1 MTSHPRLSKNL
12 PALLAL
18 AILTATVCQGAPLR
32 ELKPAESE
40 RMGAKR
46 PEIMS
51 GSFSGMVVPL
61 FLPHSVVRS
70 WLPPGLQLDS
80 ECPYP
85 NHPVIVMF
93 GSIDDLARE
102 KLVTVKPRFGR
113 HFLETFVAVPYLRLE
128 AAPRGGP
135 VFHFVRVYT
144 DSLKGTT
151 KGIRQSGWPKIYT
164 PIATTDETYRITPE
178 GAGTVLGAQM
188 DYAHLK
194 PVGTE
199 NHSLRQIEAMLA
211 QPLVLR
217 HEGVYNLYT
226 FDFHFQ
232 KATLT
237 SMPVILEIRE
247 GFMPQL
253 APMKGKMPGIA
264 DSDFG
269 AFHLACRYTKVA
281 RD

>member
-1 MTSHPRLSKNL
+1 M
-12 PALLAL
+12 ALLAL
-18 AILTATVCQGAPLR
+18 ATLTATVWHGTPLK
-32 ELKPAESE
+32 EAKSAESE
-40 RMGAKR
+40 RPGVR
-46 PEIMS
+46 RTETMS

-61 FLPHSVVRS
+61 FLPTGVVQS
-70 WLPPGLQLDS
+70 WLPPGLQLAS
-80 ECPYP
+80 ECPYRDR
-85 NHPVIVMF
+85 PVIVMF

-128 AAPRGGP
+128 AASRSTP

-178 GAGTVLGAQM
+178 GAGTILGAQM
-188 DYAHLK
+188 DFAHLK

-199 NHSLRQIEAMLA
+199 NRSLRQVEAMLS

-217 HEGVYNLYT
+217 HEGVYNIYT
-226 FDFHFQ
+226 FDFHFE
-232 KATLT
+232 KAALT
-237 SMPVILEIRE
+237 SMPVTLEIRG

-253 APMKGKMPGIA
+253 GPMEGKMPGIA

-269 AFHLACRYTKVA
+269 AFHVACRYTKVP
-281 RD
+281 RE

>member
-1 MTSHPRLSKNL
+1 MTSRPGSFTRLS
-12 PALLAL
+12 AWLAL
-18 AILTATVCQGAPLR
+18 TVLTATVCRGAT
-32 ELKPAESE
+32 LKDVKSVDSE
-40 RMGAKR
+40 RPGGKR
-46 PEIMS
+46 AEIMS

-61 FLPHSVVRS
+61 FLPPAVVRS
-70 WLPPGLQLDS
+70 WLPPGLQLAS
-80 ECPYP
+80 ECPYKS
-85 NHPVIVMF
+85 HPVIVMF

-128 AAPRGGP
+128 AAPRSGP

-164 PIATTDETYRITPE
+164 PIATTDETYRIMPE

-188 DYAHLK
+188 DYARLK
-194 PVGTE
+194 PVDTG

-237 SMPVILEIRE
+237 SMPVTLEIRE

-269 AFHLACRYTKVA
+269 AFHLACRYTKAA
-281 RD
+281 RE

>member
-1 MTSHPRLSKNL
+1 MASHECSSKKR

-18 AILTATVCQGAPLR
+18 AILTATVCHGAPQQELR
-32 ELKPAESE
+32 PLESE
-40 RMGAKR
+40 RQGLKR

-61 FLPHSVVRS
+61 FLPPGVVRS
-70 WLPPGLQLDS
+70 WLPPGLQLAS
-80 ECPYP
+80 ECPYRDR
-85 NHPVIVMF
+85 PVIVMF

-113 HFLETFVAVPYLRLE
+113 HFLETFVAVPDLRLE
-128 AAPRGGP
+128 SAPRGTP

-164 PIATTDETYRITPE
+164 PIASTDETYRIMPD
-178 GAGTVLGAQM
+178 GVGTVLGAQM
-188 DYAHLK
+188 DFSQLK
-194 PVGTE
+194 PVAAG
-199 NHSLRQIEAMLA
+199 NRSLRQVEAMLS

-217 HEGVYNLYT
+217 HEGVYNIYT
-226 FDFHFQ
+226 FDFHFEN
-232 KATLT
+232 AALT
-237 SMPVILEIRE
+237 SMPVSLEIRE

-253 APMKGKMPGIA
+253 GPMKGKMPGIA

-269 AFHLACRYTKVA
+269 AFHLDCRYTKIP
-281 RD
+281 RE

>member
-1 MTSHPRLSKNL
+1 MTSHQRSSTSL
-12 PALLAL
+12 PAWLAL
-18 AILTATVCQGAPLR
+18 AILTATVCQGAPLKDV
-32 ELKPAESE
+32 KPSESE
-40 RMGAKR
+40 RSGGKR

-51 GSFSGMVVPL
+51 GSFSGMVAPL
-61 FLPHSVVRS
+61 FLPPGVVRS
-70 WLPPGLQLDS
+70 WLPPGLQLAS
-80 ECPYP
+80 ECPYAAR
-85 NHPVIVMF
+85 PVIVMF

-128 AAPRGGP
+128 AAPRGAP

-164 PIATTDETYRITPE
+164 PIATTDETYRITPD
-178 GAGTVLGAQM
+178 GAGTILGAQM

-194 PVGTE
+194 PVGAG
-199 NHSLRQIEAMLA
+199 NHSLRQVEAMLS

-217 HEGVYNLYT
+217 HEGVYNIYS
-226 FDFHFQ
+226 FDFHFD
-232 KATLT
+232 KAALT
-237 SMPVILEIRE
+237 SMPVSLEIRE

-253 APMKGKMPGIA
+253 GPMKGKMPGIA

-269 AFHLACRYTKVA
+269 AFHLACRYTKVP
-281 RD
+281 RE

>member
-1 MTSHPRLSKNL
+1 MTSHQRSSTKL

-18 AILTATVCQGAPLR
+18 AILTATACHAAPAKEAKPLDKERQG
-32 ELKPAESE
+32 
-40 RMGAKR
+40 GKR
-46 PEIMS
+46 AEIMS

-61 FLPHSVVRS
+61 FLPPSVVRS
-70 WLPPGLQLDS
+70 WLPPGLQLAS
-80 ECPYP
+80 ECPYQDR
-85 NHPVIVMF
+85 PVVVMF

-128 AAPRGGP
+128 TAPRGTP

-194 PVGTE
+194 PVGAG
-199 NHSLRQIEAMLA
+199 NHSLRQVEAMLS

-217 HEGVYNLYT
+217 HEGVYNIYT
-226 FDFHFQ
+226 FDFHFE
-232 KATLT
+232 KAAIT
-237 SMPVILEIRE
+237 SMPVSLEIRE

-253 APMKGKMPGIA
+253 GPMKGKMPGIA

-269 AFHLACRYTKVA
+269 AFHVACRYTKVP
-281 RD
+281 RE

>member
-1 MTSHPRLSKNL
+1 MTSRQRSSQGL

-18 AILTATVCQGAPLR
+18 ATLTATVCQGAV
-32 ELKPAESE
+32 KPSEGERLGGKRAEV
-40 RMGAKR
+40 
-46 PEIMS
+46 MS

-61 FLPHSVVRS
+61 FLPPGVVQS
-70 WLPPGLQLDS
+70 WLPPGLRLAS
-80 ECPYP
+80 ECPYQ
-85 NHPVIVMF
+85 NRPVIVMF

-128 AAPRGGP
+128 AAPRSMP

-151 KGIRQSGWPKIYT
+151 KGLRQSGWPKIYT

-178 GAGTVLGAQM
+178 GAGTILGAQM

-194 PVGTE
+194 PVGAG
-199 NHSLRQIEAMLA
+199 NASLRQVEAMLS

-217 HEGVYNLYT
+217 HEGVYNIYT
-226 FDFHFQ
+226 FDFHFD
-232 KATLT
+232 KAAIT
-237 SMPVILEIRE
+237 SMPVSLEIRE

-253 APMKGKMPGIA
+253 GPMMGNVAGIA

-269 AFHLACRYTKVA
+269 AFHVACRYTKVP
-281 RD
+281 RE